1 MLQGVQCSRE
11 ANMAQRTGLEP
22 ATPGVTG
29 RYSNQLNYH
38 CTVADDDDP
47 NLSNWWV
54 VTDSNRRH
62 SACKADA
69 LPTELTTLT
78 GNLLANQVASISSK

>member
-1 MLQGVQCSRE
+1 
-11 ANMAQRTGLEP
+11 MAQRTGLEP

-38 CTVADDDDP
+38 CTVADSDDIG
-47 NLSNWWV
+47 WWV

-69 LPTELTTLT
+69 LPTELTTLIGDT
-78 GNLLANQVASISSK
+78 SQLEKAMPSLQKDIEKIFK